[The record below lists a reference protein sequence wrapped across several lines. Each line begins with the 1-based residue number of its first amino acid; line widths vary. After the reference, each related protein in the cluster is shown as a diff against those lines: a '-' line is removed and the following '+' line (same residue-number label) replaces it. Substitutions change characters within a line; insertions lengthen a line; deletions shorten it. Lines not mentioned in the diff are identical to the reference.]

1 MRPGPSLPLGALAAS
16 STFISDPRF
25 SDGTPPAEPV
35 RADPASDAWGEGYAA
50 GRAEAEAQ
58 AALAAQ
64 QSQADQ
70 ARIELSLAHLDADLQ
85 EGLRHKLHATIVALC
100 EATLAPLALDREA
113 LARRVAKA
121 SEMLAR
127 ADDDKL
133 LRLHPEDLALV
144 ADRLPAGLATEP
156 DPGLERGAL
165 RIETSTGGVEDGP
178 AHWRRAIGE
187 ALAQC

>member
-1 MRPGPSLPLGALAAS
+1 MSSLPFGALAAS
-16 STFISDPRF
+16 SAFVCDPRF
-25 SDGTPPAEPV
+25 SDGAPPAVPIV
-35 RADPASDAWGEGYAA
+35 TDPASDAWGQGYAA
-50 GRAEAEAQ
+50 GRSEAQ
-58 AALAAQ
+58 AEAALAALQ
-64 QSQADQ
+64 GEADL

-100 EATLAPLALDREA
+100 EVTLAPLALDREA

-127 ADDDKL
+127 ADDDKV
-133 LRLHPEDLALV
+133 LRLHPEDLALI
-144 ADRLPAGLATEP
+144 ADRLPPGRATEP

-165 RIETSTGGVEDGP
+165 RIETAAGGVEDGP